1 MASDGLVVIRNY
13 LRMMKGTDV
22 SGFANK
28 TLKYLPLIQEER
40 VQVYSSGYSPK
51 SGQFS
56 PPFAVKRGFVNSAKL
71 SLGGPSQKPN
81 FTALCIPGK
90 ETVTFGE
97 LRELSLRARSLF

>member
-40 VQVYSSGYSPK
+40 VQVYSVDILQKVDDRAPL
-51 SGQFS
+51 
-56 PPFAVKRGFVNSAKL
+56 PL
-71 SLGGPSQKPN
+71 SE
-81 FTALCIPGK
+81 AL
-90 ETVTFGE
+90 
-97 LRELSLRARSLF
+97 